1 MASPAGSK
9 RKLPLIPL
17 ISGAAVVLCLIAAA
31 IYLSRPAE
39 QPVGGPASEE
49 AKAYLPYLAL
59 SNVSMQAS
67 ENFMKQQ
74 VVEVQ
79 GTIANNGPRAVRS
92 IEVYCVFYSVSG
104 QAIHRERLPIVSAQ
118 QLPLS
123 PGDKR
128 NFRLPFDA
136 LPDGWNQALPNLVIA
151 QIQFVH

>member
-17 ISGAAVVLCLIAAA
+17 VSGAVVVLCLIAAA
-31 IYLSRPAE
+31 IYFSRPTKPA
-39 QPVGGPASEE
+39 PGGPATGE

-59 SNVSMQAS
+59 SGVSMQAS

-79 GTIANNGPRAVRS
+79 GAIANNGPRALRS
-92 IEVYCVFYSVSG
+92 IEVYCIFYNVSG
-104 QAIHRERLPIVSAQ
+104 QAIHRERLPIVSTQ
-118 QLPLS
+118 QQPLA
-123 PGDKR
+123 PGSKR

-136 LPDGWNQALPNLVIA
+136 LPDGWNQSMPNLVIA
-151 QIQFVH
+151 QIQFVR